1 MGKTAFSGPAFG
13 AQQTLLSVGP
23 VAASTGSSAAFFGA
37 VVPAGEDWY
46 ATELSVYRNS
56 TGSTNLVISLLDDSS
71 LVGSV
76 TGGGSSIAM
85 AGITVL
91 TTDPGEFSGTKLLS
105 GSTLTLVHSSHA
117 GPNAN
122 LCVVLSGYR
131 RFTLSTRSGQ

>member
-1 MGKTAFSGPAFG
+1 MGKTAYSGPVFG

-46 ATELSVYRNS
+46 ATELSVFRNS
-56 TGSTNLVISLLDDSS
+56 TGSTNLVVSLLDDSS

-91 TTDPGEFSGTKLLS
+91 TAEAGEYSGAKLAS

-131 RFTLSTRSGQ
+131 RFTLSTRAQ